1 MEQIQKLWTGIL
13 DTLSKLVIPD
23 WGALIA
29 LLPLFVLIGIALWL
43 LLTVRAYAVLGP
55 RQRGR
60 QYIPVPPGGLHAP
73 GPSYAPVLGALGSAL
88 FVFGLVI
95 GGAFFLVAVGILIVS
110 LLYWLREFM
119 REYEHVA
126 GATTLPV
133 PIEHGGPPA
142 GVHMPGPSFLPLG
155 SAVATAL
162 LVVGVVVGG
171 WVLIGAIVCLVV
183 GLLGWLHAARAEWR
197 FTEEADRTG
206 HLRQEPAP
214 GFPMRLFVFFTIV
227 MLAGFSIEAGFLP
240 PRAATGSSGS
250 AASSPGASAGAPASG
265 TPASGAPTSGAP
277 GSAGPAA
284 DVTVTALSSAFTTTT
299 LTGPA
304 GKPFTLAFD
313 NQDQGTLHNVH
324 IKNPDGSDAFKGEFV
339 TGVATKV
346 YQVPALAAGTYSFAC
361 DVHPSMTGTLTIK

>member
-1 MEQIQKLWTGIL
+1 MEQIQTLWTGIL

-29 LLPLFVLIGIALWL
+29 LLPLFILVAIALWFL
-43 LLTVRAYAVLGP
+43 MTVRAYAVLGP

-60 QYIPVPPGGLHAP
+60 QFIAVAPAGLHAP
-73 GPSYAPVLGALGSAL
+73 GPSFAPAFGALGAAL
-88 FVFGLVI
+88 FVFGLVV
-95 GGAFFLVAVGILIVS
+95 GGLGLLLAVGALVLT

-119 REYEHVA
+119 AEYDHVA

-142 GVHMPGPSFLPLG
+142 GVHMPGPSFLPFA

-171 WVLIGAIVCLVV
+171 WVLIGAIVCLAV
-183 GLLGWLHAARAEWR
+183 GLLGWLRAARVEWR

-206 HLRQEPAP
+206 HLRNAPAP

-227 MLAGFSIEAGFLP
+227 MIAAFSIEGGFLP
-240 PRAATGSSGS
+240 PRAATGSGGAAGASPAAGGAAASGS
-250 AASSPGASAGAPASG
+250 PASAAPA
-265 TPASGAPTSGAP
+265 P
-277 GSAGPAA
+277 AGPAA
-284 DVTVTALSSAFTTTT
+284 DITLKALSTAFTTTD

-304 GKPFTLAFD
+304 GRPFTLAFD
-313 NQDQGTLHNVH
+313 NEDAGTLHNVH
-324 IKNPDGSDAFKGEFV
+324 IKKPDGSDAFKGEFV

-346 YQVPALAAGTYSFAC
+346 YQIPALAAGTYPVAC
-361 DVHPSMTGTLTIK
+361 DVHPSMTGTLTVK

>member
-1 MEQIQKLWTGIL
+1 MQQIQTLWTGIL

-29 LLPLFVLIGIALWL
+29 LLPLFVLIGIALWVL
-43 LLTVRAYAVLGP
+43 MTVRAYATLGP

-60 QYIPVPPGGLHAP
+60 QFVPVAPAGLHAP
-73 GPSYAPVLGALGSAL
+73 GPSFAPAFGALGAAL

-95 GGAFFLVAVGILIVS
+95 GGAALLLAVGALILT

-119 REYEHVA
+119 HEYDHVA

-133 PIEHGGPPA
+133 PIEHGGPPP

-155 SAVATAL
+155 SAIATAL

-171 WVLIGAIVCLVV
+171 WVLIGAVVCLAV
-183 GLLGWLHAARAEWR
+183 GLLGWLRAARTEWR

-206 HLRQEPAP
+206 HLGQEAAP
-214 GFPMRLFVFFTIV
+214 GFPMRTFVFFTIV
-227 MLAGFSIEAGFLP
+227 MIAAFSIEAGFLP
-240 PRAATGSSGS
+240 PRPATGSGGS
-250 AASSPGASAGAPASG
+250 AGASPAASAGVPASG
-265 TPASGAPTSGAP
+265 TPGSAPPA
-277 GSAGPAA
+277 SAGPAA
-284 DVTVTALSSAFTTTT
+284 DLTITAASSAFTTTDV
-299 LTGPA
+299 TGPA
-304 GKPFTLAFD
+304 GRPFTLAFD
-313 NQDQGTLHNVH
+313 NQDQGTPHNVH
-324 IKNPDGSDAFKGEFV
+324 IKKPDGSDAFKGELV